1 MISETRIPL
10 GLQMNVSVRS
20 RLHTHRPYV
29 VFSSGYGRFGF
40 DEPLQLEV
48 IKVLDRLAIGWVQY
62 EYAERTSQSGMTDLL
77 ISSGLNALR
86 SVCRWARA
94 EVSAPLGLF
103 GISFGGNISLE
114 AALLERPS
122 MVFVVNPVFDYVDY
136 REQQLGEAQ
145 MLQWARDGVTAIQY
159 ERTVQSYY
167 RFVDEARR
175 QALME
180 RVRDVPCRLI
190 ACQGSAD
197 PILGTRYLEEL
208 AKACP
213 RAATHVI
220 DGADHAMH
228 EPHDVR
234 QVAALAE
241 GAAGEWLDSLLAAR
255 AA

>member
-1 MISETRIPL
+1 MISETRIPV
-10 GLQMNVSVRS
+10 GLRMHVSVRS
-20 RLHTHRPYV
+20 RLQIHRPYV

-40 DEPLQLEV
+40 DEPLQLGV
-48 IKVLDRLAIGWVQY
+48 IRILERLGIGWVQY
-62 EYAERTSQSGMTDLL
+62 EYPERSSHGGMTDLL

-86 SVCRWARA
+86 SVCRWSRA
-94 EVSAPLGLF
+94 EVRAPLGLF

-114 AALLERPS
+114 AALLEDPS
-122 MVFVVNPVFDYVDY
+122 IVFVVNPVFDYVEY
-136 REQQLGEAQ
+136 RKQQLGDAQ

-167 RFVDEARR
+167 RFVDEARH

-180 RVRDVPCRLI
+180 RVRDVPCRVI

-197 PILGTRYLEEL
+197 PILGTRYLEDL
-208 AKACP
+208 ARACP
-213 RAATHVI
+213 RAATYVI

-228 EPHDVR
+228 EPNDVQ
-234 QVAALAE
+234 QVAAVAE
-241 GAAGEWLDSLLAAR
+241 GAAGEWLDSVLAAR